1 MQIHLTVVFKMLY
14 SLNVEMTKNVPQK
27 IWRRLQFCTESLA
40 ELFMILFAAPTPSTC
55 LFYISASVYSAV
67 IFWNIS
73 CFHLDSM
80 KMMELDGSIGAQ

>member
-40 ELFMILFAAPTPSTC
+40 ELFMILFMQLQ
-55 LFYISASVYSAV
+55 LFLPVCFISEQGFAMQLY
-67 IFWNIS
+67 F
-73 CFHLDSM
+73 L
-80 KMMELDGSIGAQ
+80 